1 MTVLL
6 KKAIKRV
13 SSLSEKEQNEL
24 AQIILD
30 EISDEKNWNYE
41 FSNSQDELSLLAAE
55 AVKENNDRKTK
66 SSQP

>member
-24 AQIILD
+24 AQLILD
-30 EISDEKNWNYE
+30 EISDEEKWRYK
-41 FSNSQDELSLLAAE
+41 FSKSQVELSFLASE
-55 AVKENNDRKTK
+55 AVKENNEKKTK
-66 SSQP
+66 PLTL

>member
-30 EISDEKNWNYE
+30 EISDEKNWN
-41 FSNSQDELSLLAAE
+41 
-55 AVKENNDRKTK
+55 
-66 SSQP
+66 